1 MSEGAHVGGTG
12 NAAIEDFDDLA
23 GQIAGMFGAPC
34 SSKAIEDKDTGV
46 MKKKPAA
53 PSSLNRGISFLIGGF
68 SGASTEQ
75 NEAEADDEE
84 EEEEEPAED
93 DPPEDNE
100 KEEQLEATKR
110 AKSLIKIIADLDT
123 KVTGMLMQLPASKR
137 TEALKSDM
145 KYKRGDAIK
154 FKKCLTTMLHMKG
167 GFTLQELRKHIIKA
181 TECVKV
187 LNNLVMLA
195 KAHKKAD
202 QCPKTPPTKGC
213 KK

>member
-1 MSEGAHVGGTG
+1 MDAAIGKTLSAQQLLKFGYAAAHTNRPCSVFANRLLHMVALGMLSP
-12 NAAIEDFDDLA
+12 NAAQRLS
-23 GQIAGMFGAPC
+23 Q
-34 SSKAIEDKDTGV
+34 
-46 MKKKPAA
+46 
-53 PSSLNRGISFLIGGF
+53 
-68 SGASTEQ
+68 GASTEQ
-75 NEAEADDEE
+75 NEADADH
-84 EEEEEPAED
+84 EEEEPSED